1 MILNSVPKVCLSQ
14 CCFDIC
20 IVQLDRLRKT
30 LEITFIHL
38 YKKSL
43 GRKAPSKCL
52 IVTDFHFISSEKKTY
67 YVKTS

>member
-1 MILNSVPKVCLSQ
+1 MILNSVPKVCSKSVHDS
-14 CCFDIC
+14 CFDIC
-20 IVQLDRLRKT
+20 IVQLDRKT

-52 IVTDFHFISSEKKTY
+52 
-67 YVKTS
+67 